1 MNNGTW
7 VDIWRNWIKEA
18 TKFNVVS
25 FFDWL
30 SDNYKTPELKDAVD
44 PITQVNRFEVI
55 DHTSEKL
62 GRELVK
68 YGVNIELSFQDD
80 GKTLKVFLTDKAS

>member
-1 MNNGTW
+1 MDNNKTL
-7 VDIWRNWIKEA
+7 EEL
-18 TKFNVVS
+18 
-25 FFDWL
+25 L
-30 SDNYKTPELKDAVD
+30 SK
-44 PITQVNRFEVI
+44 VNRFEVI

-68 YGVNIELSFQDD
+68 YGVEVDLSFQDD